1 MTIEIFEN
9 VILDL
14 IKKFNSNPF
23 GYFYEEDLRTTLAF
37 HLSNS
42 FNEIKYKV
50 RSDFAQTLKIN
61 EIYSNPI
68 KCEYP
73 QSEKKEKRFDIVYID
88 DVGNDFYNCK
98 ISVAIELKLGSPI
111 YDRAGKFKKDIEKLQ
126 KKLNKSTDSNFLGI
140 ALYFYQGDIDL
151 HSIKEWFPQI
161 IEEMEEIKINKI
173 EKITL
178 EQSKVNVL
186 IISKNS
192 LFTLHT
198 KFE

>member
-1 MTIEIFEN
+1 MTKEIFEN
-9 VILDL
+9 IILDL

-23 GYFYEEDLRTTLAF
+23 SYFYEEDLRTILAF

-50 RSDFAQTLKIN
+50 RSDFAQALKIN

-73 QSEKKEKRFDIVYID
+73 RGEKKGKRFDIVYID

-98 ISVAIELKLGSPI
+98 ISIAVELKLGSPI
-111 YDRAGKFKKDIEKLQ
+111 NDRAGKFKKDIEKLQ
-126 KKLNKSTDSNFLGI
+126 NKLNKSADSNFLGI
-140 ALYFYQGDIDL
+140 ALYFYQGDINL
-151 HSIKEWFPQI
+151 HSIQEWFPQI
-161 IEEMEEIKINKI
+161 IEELKEIKINKL
-173 EKITL
+173 EKIYL
-178 EQSKVNVL
+178 EQNKVNVL

-192 LFTLHT
+192 LFILHT
-198 KFE
+198 KSV